1 MIPENLNEPAF
12 DAFFFRC
19 SGVRLIDQPQQG
31 GPICSV
37 QIAEANCAKAQDSAR
52 YAEPPFLRIP
62 SPHPR
67 LSQYLHL
74 SLRPRPKFSL
84 RLNRSL
90 LRCQHPSLHRSQ
102 RLHPSLHLSRRLN
115 RSLLRCQHPSLHR
128 SQRLHPSLHRSR
140 PRYTSISHSLCPR
153 PIRRRLF
160 SRRPYLKNL
169 RR

>member
-1 MIPENLNEPAF
+1 MHQL
-12 DAFFFRC
+12 
-19 SGVRLIDQPQQG
+19 QQG

-52 YAEPPFLRIP
+52 YAELPFLRIP

-67 LSQYLHL
+67 LSQYLHP

-90 LRCQHPSLHRSQ
+90 LRCPHPSPHLSQ
-102 RLHPSLHLSRRLN
+102 RLNRSLLRCLHPSLHLSRSLN
-115 RSLLRCQHPSLHR
+115 RSLHPS
-128 SQRLHPSLHRSR
+128 Q
-140 PRYTSISHSLCPR
+140 PRYTSISLSPR
-153 PIRRRLF
+153 LIRRRL
-160 SRRPYLKNL
+160 SNRRPCLKNL